1 MGVKLRKNPLRQLN
15 LLEQEKQVFSTKTWG
30 GGGGVGFVEF
40 IVNALILVVICFFPS
55 NNTRMKPFNL
65 EFYEFK

>member
-1 MGVKLRKNPLRQLN
+1 MDVKLRKNPLRQLN
-15 LLEQEKQVFSTKTWG
+15 LLEQEKQVFSTITW
-30 GGGGVGFVEF
+30 GGGGVGFVVF